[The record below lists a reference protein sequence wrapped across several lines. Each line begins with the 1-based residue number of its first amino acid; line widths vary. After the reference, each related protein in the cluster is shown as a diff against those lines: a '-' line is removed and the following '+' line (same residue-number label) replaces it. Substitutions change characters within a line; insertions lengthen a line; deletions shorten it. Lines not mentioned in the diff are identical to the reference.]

1 MKNEFKVSI
10 ITPVYNAE
18 RFLRETSSFV
28 VNQTYQ
34 NWEWLLVD
42 DCSQDNSR
50 NILKELAS
58 KDKRIKPVFLD
69 INGGSGPARNIAIDQ
84 ASGKYIAFLDSDD
97 FWSLNKLERHVAFMQ
112 EHDASFSH
120 TSYGFTNEEG
130 NRIRDTYHVSRKP
143 VTFKDLLKRT
153 EISCLTAMYDQEKIG
168 KYFMPDVRRKQDY
181 ALWLSILK
189 DGYCSIPLDEE
200 LALYRQV
207 KGSATNNK
215 FKLIFKHYSFLR
227 KYAQLSRLEAIKYS
241 IHWGLNGLK
250 KYYL

>member
-1 MKNEFKVSI
+1 MNHPLVSI
-10 ITPVYNAE
+10 VTPVFNAAK
-18 RFLRETSSFV
+18 FLEETSSNV
-28 VNQTYQ
+28 INQTYT

-42 DCSQDNSR
+42 DCSKDNSR
-50 NILKELAS
+50 EYLKKMELIDS
-58 KDKRIKPVFLD
+58 RIKPIYLST
-69 INGGSGPARNIAIDQ
+69 NGGSGPARNKAIE
-84 ASGKYIAFLDSDD
+84 AAKGTYIAFLDSDD
-97 FWSLNKLERHVAFMQ
+97 FWSLNKLEKHVAFMQ
-112 EHDASFSH
+112 KHDASFSH
-120 TSYGFTNEEG
+120 TSYGFTDEEG

-189 DGYCSIPLDEE
+189 DGHYSIPLDEE

-227 KYAQLSRLEAIKYS
+227 KYAELSRIGAIKYT